1 MPKPTGAP
9 GTEPEEE
16 DLRSRTD
23 LRKERL
29 ATEEGLMKLSEAL
42 VSSGD
47 AVLDKLSL
55 SQELT
60 DAIRNAQRVRAG
72 AARNRALR
80 LVRATLR
87 DDDFEAIRNRLGA
100 VHGKGGGRR

>member
-1 MPKPTGAP
+1 MSRLLDAP
-9 GTEPEEE
+9 DPGNEEE

-29 ATEEGLMKLSEAL
+29 AMEEGLMKLAEAL

-47 AVLDKLSL
+47 GVLGKMVLSEGL
-55 SQELT
+55 M

-87 DDDFEAIRNRLGA
+87 DEDFEGIRKALGT
-100 VHGKGGGRR
+100 VHGRGGIRR